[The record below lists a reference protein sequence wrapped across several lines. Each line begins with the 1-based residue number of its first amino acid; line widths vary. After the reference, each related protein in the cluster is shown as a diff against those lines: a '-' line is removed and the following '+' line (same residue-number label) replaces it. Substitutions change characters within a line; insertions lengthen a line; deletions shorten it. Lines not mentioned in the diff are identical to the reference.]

1 MGIYIELGGAGDF
14 GNRGRVVGGGGVSE
28 RGGGGFIQV
37 VGSAGAAKRNDDVNK
52 PKADPHRHSAL

>member
-14 GNRGRVVGGGGVSE
+14 GNRGAGGE
-28 RGGGGFIQV
+28 RWGGGGGFIQV
-37 VGSAGAAKRNDDVNK
+37 AGSAGAAKRNGDVNK